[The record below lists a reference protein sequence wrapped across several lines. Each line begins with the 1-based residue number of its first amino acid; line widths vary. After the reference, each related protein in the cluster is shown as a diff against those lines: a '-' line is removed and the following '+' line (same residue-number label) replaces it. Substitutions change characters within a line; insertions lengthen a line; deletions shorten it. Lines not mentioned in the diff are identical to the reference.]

1 MDITKER
8 EDMEEINHFSHKN
21 HPLKLVN
28 SETIDNAGLEN
39 RGGGGV
45 IGCYACQ
52 KPISSSGFAYAC
64 MPCRHFMHKACAQ
77 LPLTINLPSL
87 YEHPL
92 TLRDRGPVKDFRSW
106 TCDVCCNVN
115 LGRGFYYNFRKPE
128 DNFKFNACI
137 DCCVVEI
144 GRKVEADVIK
154 EGTRIKIEHEGHPQH
169 TLSLQLRPAAFLCDA
184 CNTEDKGLFYLCDSC
199 GFWIHKTC
207 ASLAPTIHR
216 PHHHP
221 NHPLTLV
228 YSLPEKFYKFS
239 FYCEFCNIYIRRN
252 DWLYHCENCRYF
264 CHIKCALNAEL
275 PSTPRDGPSTSIA
288 DEEVDNLLQFPMS
301 NAFTNPLKLLHSGMI
316 APDDD
321 DDADR
326 KTMINHWSHR
336 HPLFLNVKHQAD
348 MSGCSSD
355 RLEVCHGCVRHISLP
370 YYSCKLDGCSFTL
383 HKYCADLPLRLE
395 HLLHPPHLLH
405 LTLQHA
411 SIYQC
416 NGCFSG
422 GNNFFYQCQTCKFY
436 LCVNC
441 AFLPK
446 SIKHKSHKHH
456 LIQVIDREP
465 LCSMCN
471 SWSERMSYACK
482 ACNFILGKRCAM
494 RMPNSIAHRYCKG
507 HEIPLMYPPI
517 MDHPEDF
524 FCDVCET
531 EMHPKFPM
539 YYCQKC
545 KNSFHPW
552 CISGDDYYENMVH
565 EGSRNVSYHKHVLT
579 YVRRKRTPKYVCSN
593 CNCDINGRL
602 VLECRAK
609 VCNFNICYLCHLL
622 MR

>member
-1 MDITKER
+1 M
-8 EDMEEINHFSHKN
+8 
-21 HPLKLVN
+21 
-28 SETIDNAGLEN
+28 
-39 RGGGGV
+39 
-45 IGCYACQ
+45 
-52 KPISSSGFAYAC
+52 
-64 MPCRHFMHKACAQ
+64 
-77 LPLTINLPSL
+77 
-87 YEHPL
+87 
-92 TLRDRGPVKDFRSW
+92 
-106 TCDVCCNVN
+106 
-115 LGRGFYYNFRKPE
+115 
-128 DNFKFNACI
+128 
-137 DCCVVEI
+137 
-144 GRKVEADVIK
+144 
-154 EGTRIKIEHEGHPQH
+154 
-169 TLSLQLRPAAFLCDA
+169 
-184 CNTEDKGLFYLCDSC
+184 
-199 GFWIHKTC
+199 
-207 ASLAPTIHR
+207 
-216 PHHHP
+216 
-221 NHPLTLV
+221 
-228 YSLPEKFYKFS
+228 
-239 FYCEFCNIYIRRN
+239 
-252 DWLYHCENCRYF
+252 
-264 CHIKCALNAEL
+264 
-275 PSTPRDGPSTSIA
+275 
-288 DEEVDNLLQFPMS
+288 LQFPMS

-545 KNSFHPW
+545 KNSFHPL
-552 CISGDDYYENMVH
+552 CISLLDYYQNMVY
-565 EGSRNVSYHKHVLT
+565 EGSINVSYHKHPLT
-579 YVRRKRTPKYVCSN
+579 YVRRKRTPKYVCST

-609 VCNFNICYLCHLL
+609 VCNFNICYRCHLL
-622 MR
+622 SNKC